1 MDSEVLLQTHAEMAI
16 AITGFA
22 SVIAALSRPLT
33 AFARQRFFSL
43 LALSVIQ
50 ILGCLIPLWFLH
62 LIESPSTVWRLA
74 SIIILV
80 LSLVRLRWL
89 VFLPLRSLGEEARN
103 ILNPLARRLI
113 YGGGYLGFACLALNS
128 IGIGFRPNFD
138 LYYAS
143 LLVTLLVGFALF
155 ADVAT
160 KES

>member
-33 AFARQRFFSL
+33 AFSRQRFFSL

-62 LIESPSTVWRLA
+62 LMESSSTVWRLT
-74 SIIILV
+74 SIIILPV
-80 LSLVRLRWL
+80 
-89 VFLPLRSLGEEARN
+89 AT
-103 ILNPLARRLI
+103 RLI

-138 LYYAS
+138 LYYAG
-143 LLVTLLVGFALF
+143 LLATLLVGFALF

-160 KES
+160 RES

>member
-33 AFARQRFFSL
+33 AFSRQRFFSL

-62 LIESPSTVWRLA
+62 LMESSSTVWRLT
-74 SIIILV
+74 SIIV
-80 LSLVRLRWL
+80 LGLNVIRIRWL
-89 VFLPLRSLGEEARN
+89 VILPNRALGDESRR
-103 ILNPLARRLI
+103 ILNPVATRLI
-113 YGGGYLGFACLALNS
+113 YGGGYLGFACLTLNS

-138 LYYAS
+138 LYYAG
-143 LLVTLLVGFALF
+143 LLATLLVGFALF

-160 KES
+160 RES